1 MKIIL
6 SSLAGALLGCFMM
19 LGLLGLSKS
28 KEGAPASSFIPVTWS
43 APASTLPTPPLRT
56 SESAAPA
63 VVDLREAAKKS
74 VNAVVHVKTTTRTRM
89 QYNPWMDFWGISPVP
104 QMREASGS
112 GVIIDAS
119 GFILTNNHVIH
130 GAERIEVSLNDR
142 RSFLADVVGVDP
154 ATDLAVLHIADA
166 SGLPHLDFGSSDR
179 LEVGE
184 WVLAVGNPFDLTST
198 VTAGIVSAKARS
210 LQLLQP
216 DDAMEVFP
224 IESFI
229 QTDAAVNPGNS
240 GGALVNDRGEL
251 IGINT
256 AIASKTGSY
265 AGYAFAVPSSIA
277 QKVSQDLIAY
287 GRVQRAFMGIQG
299 TGVTAEIAKD
309 LELEGIRGVYVH
321 ACVPSGGAALAGI
334 ESGDVILSING
345 QEVNTIAQLQEQ
357 VAQHTPGTQ
366 LSIRIAGQDTPISVT
381 LRDSQGG
388 TGIKDRLH
396 WSEER
401 S

>member
-287 GRVQRAFMGIQG
+287 GRVQRAFRGIQG

>member
-1 MKIIL
+1 
-6 SSLAGALLGCFMM
+6 
-19 LGLLGLSKS
+19 
-28 KEGAPASSFIPVTWS
+28 
-43 APASTLPTPPLRT
+43 
-56 SESAAPA
+56 
-63 VVDLREAAKKS
+63 
-74 VNAVVHVKTTTRTRM
+74 
-89 QYNPWMDFWGISPVP
+89 
-104 QMREASGS
+104 
-112 GVIIDAS
+112 
-119 GFILTNNHVIH
+119 
-130 GAERIEVSLNDR
+130 
-142 RSFLADVVGVDP
+142 
-154 ATDLAVLHIADA
+154 
-166 SGLPHLDFGSSDR
+166 
-179 LEVGE
+179 
-184 WVLAVGNPFDLTST
+184 
-198 VTAGIVSAKARS
+198 
-210 LQLLQP
+210 
-216 DDAMEVFP
+216 MEVFP